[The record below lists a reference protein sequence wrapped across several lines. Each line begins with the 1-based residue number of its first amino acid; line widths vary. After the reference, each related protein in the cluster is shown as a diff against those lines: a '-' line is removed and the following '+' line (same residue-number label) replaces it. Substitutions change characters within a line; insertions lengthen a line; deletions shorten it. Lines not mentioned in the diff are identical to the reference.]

1 MTTRMK
7 DYSAWYEHKDF
18 IHKLYVLEKKSQG
31 EVLNV
36 ITKPPY
42 SLEATPAQFERILA
56 EELKITKNLKGG
68 DWVAIEYHTQKR
80 KRQGLDTIVYINDEP
95 QNAKKLAKQANRY
108 RNRVPE
114 NGARSPLLPSGVL
127 LQTPPLSPAAIH
139 GTEAAVNAHVVGQNV
154 MTTIDSGVLFMDTT
168 FTDITF
174 GLENLEECLP
184 LADTVTN
191 GMLDR
196 MTFSPLQLD
205 TSLADW
211 DNNVVIDGM
220 TDIPGSL
227 TVIDRYVNLLSPSPW
242 FTFVDWLLPKLERSW
257 IPRTTSTDG
266 GKNAHHKEDEGLS
279 VVLKT
284 MGLAKSHQKGSK
296 HGADFISSVIPER
309 FSGEVENKI
318 ATFNDPTQAKIQ
330 AAEVI
335 LSLLANNHKSV
346 SGGQQAEELRKW
358 FMEIPITIL
367 ELVIH
372 KQDPTATA
380 VTSRLLEWSI
390 TQDYLDVFQRLCAA
404 KLNESYLTG
413 TRGGRLLVKAL
424 ERLSGGNDLV
434 LELLKHKP
442 RLDSRDAER
451 NTPLHLA
458 ARRRGPDVLEI
469 LVKQGADMSTKN
481 DNWHTPLQAAV
492 LAENQENVGWLLT
505 NGVPLD
511 QLEQALSRMT
521 NVPTFELCN
530 CLWNKYPNASKTL
543 TKFILIYAAVR
554 GAEDFADKVEEV
566 STHFEDN
573 TTILEEAFCL
583 AMQMLHGY
591 ETSDEVHSYFYEL
604 NSSDFGEADD
614 EGPVWAEGDVIQVFL
629 DYGVDSNVPTVT
641 DGDKPLALAIRTWT
655 AEEVHALLEHGAQI
669 NQKLLRIPLIARFN
683 ATRRYDV
690 VKYLFLTR
698 KLDIDYNR
706 RLSNGNY
713 PLQEVCSMH
722 NGSDGFAL
730 VRSFIKKGAK
740 INSRLGEQDRFT
752 ALHYAVQ
759 HAQVN
764 TVRYLLRKGARTR
777 QWVRTP
783 GKSLFEVCVGE
794 CPSGCHWNRDQEIS
808 ARVKIFK
815 LLKEVGAEADG
826 ITLSSDFSSTNVLA
840 DVMKTWPGTELQ
852 EMLSREDTGTSGRAV
867 LPEFDGGKWH
877 NRGPFTP
884 LQMAVKRHEMT
895 TVKLLL
901 AQGASINASAG
912 SKNGGTALQLA
923 CARKSEDGSV
933 LEMVLYLLENGADVN
948 GRAAADSGMTALQRA
963 CARNP
968 LDFDL
973 IQLLLK
979 HGADVNGDPAKTFG
993 RTALQLACSRD
1004 EIDMALVRMLVEQEA
1019 DINAAAAPTKGITAL
1034 QGAVVNGNIDLV
1046 AYLLEKGAQV
1056 DLAGAENEGRTAIE
1070 AAAEHGRLVIAGM
1083 LLNASKV
1090 LGISLNLL
1098 RAVQMA
1104 TEEGH
1109 YGVVKL
1115 FEDHLRETQRR
1126 FSLEL

>member
-1 MTTRMK
+1 
-7 DYSAWYEHKDF
+7 
-18 IHKLYVLEKKSQG
+18 
-31 EVLNV
+31 
-36 ITKPPY
+36 
-42 SLEATPAQFERILA
+42 
-56 EELKITKNLKGG
+56 
-68 DWVAIEYHTQKR
+68 
-80 KRQGLDTIVYINDEP
+80 
-95 QNAKKLAKQANRY
+95 
-108 RNRVPE
+108 
-114 NGARSPLLPSGVL
+114 
-127 LQTPPLSPAAIH
+127 
-139 GTEAAVNAHVVGQNV
+139 
-154 MTTIDSGVLFMDTT
+154 MDTT
-168 FTDITF
+168 FTDIVL
-174 GLENLEECLP
+174 GLENLEDCLP
-184 LADTVTN
+184 LGNTVTN

-205 TSLADW
+205 TSSADW
-211 DNNVVIDGM
+211 DTNVVIDGM

-242 FTFVDWLLPKLERSW
+242 FTFVDWLLPKLKRSW

-266 GKNAHHKEDEGLS
+266 GKNTHHKEDEGLS

-346 SGGQQAEELRKW
+346 SGGQQAQELRKW

-367 ELVIH
+367 ELVIQ

-380 VTSRLLEWSI
+380 VTSWLLEWSI
-390 TQDYLDVFQRLCAA
+390 TREYLDVFQRLCAA

-424 ERLSGGNDLV
+424 KPRGWGGRSNDLV

-442 RLDSRDAER
+442 RLDSRDAQQ
-451 NTPLHLA
+451 NTPLHFA
-458 ARRRGPDVLEI
+458 ARDHGPDVLEI
-469 LVKQGADMSTKN
+469 LVKQGADMFAKDS
-481 DNWHTPLQAAV
+481 NWHTPFKAAV
-492 LAENQENVGWLLT
+492 LAQKPENVGWFLA
-505 NGVPLD
+505 NGVPFD
-511 QLEQALSRMT
+511 QLEQALSQMT
-521 NVPTFELCN
+521 KVPPFQLCDS
-530 CLWNKYPNASKTL
+530 LWNKHPDPSRKL
-543 TKFILIYAAVR
+543 TEFVLVYAAVR
-554 GAEDFADKVEEV
+554 GGEDFAGKVEEV
-566 STHFEDN
+566 STHFEDS

-583 AMQMLHGY
+583 AMQMLHDY
-591 ETSDEVHSYFYEL
+591 KTSEEVHSFFYDL
-604 NSSDFGEADD
+604 NSIDFDEDD
-614 EGPVWAEGDVIQVFL
+614 DYGPVLAEGDAIQVFL
-629 DYGVDSNVPTVT
+629 DYGVDPNVPTLT
-641 DGDKPLALAIRTWT
+641 SGDKPLALAIINWT
-655 AEEVHALLEHGAQI
+655 ADEVHALLEHGAKIGQE
-669 NQKLLRIPLIARFN
+669 LLRIPLLARFN
-683 ATRRYDV
+683 AANRYDV

-713 PLQEVCSMH
+713 PLQAICSIH

-730 VRSFIKKGAK
+730 VRSFIKKGAN
-740 INSRLGEQDRFT
+740 INSRLGNQDRFT

-764 TVRYLLRKGARTR
+764 TVRYLLRKGARTG

-783 GKSLFEVCVGE
+783 GKSLFEVCVGI
-794 CPSGCHWNRDQEIS
+794 CPSECHWKSDQEIS

-815 LLKEVGAEADG
+815 LLKEVGAEADD

-840 DVMKTWPGTELQ
+840 DVMKTWPDTELQ
-852 EMLSREDTGTSGRAV
+852 EMLSREDTGTSGSAF
-867 LPEFDGGKWH
+867 LYEWDDGKWC

-912 SKNGGTALQLA
+912 SNNGGTALQLA

-948 GRAAADSGMTALQRA
+948 GRAAADSGMTALQTA

-979 HGADVNGDPAKTFG
+979 HGADVNRDPAKTFG

-1019 DINAAAAPTKGITAL
+1019 DINAAAARTKGNTAL
-1034 QGAVVNGNIDLV
+1034 QGAVINGNIDLV

-1056 DLAGAENEGRTAIE
+1056 DLAGAEKEGRTAIE

-1090 LGISLNLL
+1090 LGISLNLI

-1115 FEDHLRETQRR
+1115 FEDYLRETQCH
-1126 FSLEL
+1126 FSVEL

>member
-1 MTTRMK
+1 MSST
-7 DYSAWYEHKDF
+7 DIY
-18 IHKLYVLEKKSQG
+18 
-31 EVLNV
+31 
-36 ITKPPY
+36 P
-42 SLEATPAQFERILA
+42 
-56 EELKITKNLKGG
+56 
-68 DWVAIEYHTQKR
+68 
-80 KRQGLDTIVYINDEP
+80 
-95 QNAKKLAKQANRY
+95 
-108 RNRVPE
+108 
-114 NGARSPLLPSGVL
+114 ARSPLLPSGVL
-127 LQTPPLSPAAIH
+127 LQTPPLNPVAIH

-154 MTTIDSGVLFMDTT
+154 TTTIDSGGFVMDTT
-168 FTDITF
+168 FTDMML

-191 GMLDR
+191 GMLNR

-205 TSLADW
+205 TNWADW
-211 DNNVVIDGM
+211 DNNVVIDSM
-220 TDIPGSL
+220 TDILGSL
-227 TVIDRYVNLLSPSPW
+227 TAIDRYVDLLSPSPW

-257 IPRTTSTDG
+257 VPRTTSTDG
-266 GKNAHHKEDEGLS
+266 GKNIHHKEDEGLS

-309 FSGEVENKI
+309 FSGEVETKI
-318 ATFNDPTQAKIQ
+318 ATFNDPTKAKIQ

-367 ELVIH
+367 ELVIQ

-380 VTSRLLEWSI
+380 VTSWLLEWSV
-390 TQDYLDVFQRLCAA
+390 TEEYLDVFQRLCAA

-424 ERLSGGNDLV
+424 ERRWGGNDLV
-434 LELLKHKP
+434 LELLKHNP
-442 RLDSRDAER
+442 RLDSMDAKQ
-451 NTPLHLA
+451 NTPLHLV
-458 ARRRGPDVLEI
+458 ARYRVPDVLEI
-469 LVKQGADMSTKN
+469 LVKQGADLYARDGN
-481 DNWHTPLQAAV
+481 RHTPFQVAV
-492 LAENQENVGWLLT
+492 LGQKHENVGWFLA

-511 QLEQALSRMT
+511 QLEQTLSQMT
-521 NVPTFELCN
+521 GVPPFQLCDS
-530 CLWNKYPNASKTL
+530 LWNKYPNASRTL
-543 TKFILIYAAVR
+543 TEFILIYAAVR
-554 GAEDFADKVEEV
+554 GAEDFAHKVAEV

-583 AMQMLHGY
+583 SMQMLHDY
-591 ETSDEVHSYFYEL
+591 ETCEEVHSFFYDL
-604 NSSDFGEADD
+604 NSIDFGEDDD
-614 EGPVWAEGDVIQVFL
+614 EGPVWAEGDAIQVFL

-641 DGDKPLALAIRTWT
+641 GGEKPLALAIRTWT
-655 AEEVHALLEHGAQI
+655 AEEVHALLEHGAKIDQE
-669 NQKLLRIPLIARFN
+669 LLRIPLLARFD
-683 ATRRYDV
+683 ATGRYDV

-713 PLQEVCSMH
+713 PLQAVCSMH
-722 NGSDGFAL
+722 NGSDGLAL

-740 INSRLGEQDRFT
+740 INSRLGKKDRFT

-764 TVRYLLRKGARTR
+764 AVRYLLRKGARTG

-783 GKSLFEVCVGE
+783 GKSLFEVCVEE
-794 CPSGCHWNRDQEIS
+794 CPSECHWNKDQEIS

-815 LLKEVGAEADG
+815 LLKEVGAESDG

-840 DVMKTWPGTELQ
+840 GVMKTWPDTELQ
-852 EMLSREDTGTSGRAV
+852 EMLSKEDTGTSGRAT
-867 LPEFDGGKWH
+867 LPEWDNGKWH
-877 NRGPFTP
+877 DRGPFTP

-923 CARKSEDGSV
+923 CGRKSEDGSV

-948 GRAAADSGMTALQRA
+948 GRGAADSGMTALQTA

-1019 DINAAAAPTKGITAL
+1019 DINAPAAPMKASQPCKAL
-1034 QGAVVNGNIDLV
+1034 
-1046 AYLLEKGAQV
+1046 
-1056 DLAGAENEGRTAIE
+1056 
-1070 AAAEHGRLVIAGM
+1070 
-1083 LLNASKV
+1083 
-1090 LGISLNLL
+1090 
-1098 RAVQMA
+1098 
-1104 TEEGH
+1104 
-1109 YGVVKL
+1109 
-1115 FEDHLRETQRR
+1115 
-1126 FSLEL
+1126 

>member
-1 MTTRMK
+1 
-7 DYSAWYEHKDF
+7 
-18 IHKLYVLEKKSQG
+18 
-31 EVLNV
+31 
-36 ITKPPY
+36 
-42 SLEATPAQFERILA
+42 
-56 EELKITKNLKGG
+56 
-68 DWVAIEYHTQKR
+68 
-80 KRQGLDTIVYINDEP
+80 
-95 QNAKKLAKQANRY
+95 
-108 RNRVPE
+108 
-114 NGARSPLLPSGVL
+114 
-127 LQTPPLSPAAIH
+127 
-139 GTEAAVNAHVVGQNV
+139 
-154 MTTIDSGVLFMDTT
+154 MDTT
-168 FTDITF
+168 FTDIVS
-174 GLENLEECLP
+174 GLENLEECLS

-205 TSLADW
+205 TSWADW
-211 DNNVVIDGM
+211 DSNVVIGGM

-227 TVIDRYVNLLSPSPW
+227 TVIDRYVNLLCPSPW

-257 IPRTTSTDG
+257 IPQMTSTDG

-279 VVLKT
+279 LVLKT

-309 FSGEVENKI
+309 FSGEIENKI

-335 LSLLANNHKSV
+335 LSLIANNHKSV
-346 SGGQQAEELRKW
+346 SERQQAQELRKW

-367 ELVIH
+367 ELVIQ

-380 VTSRLLEWSI
+380 VTSWLLEWSI
-390 TQDYLDVFQRLCAA
+390 TQQYLDVFQRLCAA

-413 TRGGRLLVKAL
+413 IQGGRLLIKAL
-424 ERLSGGNDLV
+424 EPFWGGDDIV

-442 RLDSRDAER
+442 RVDSRDARR
-451 NTPLHLA
+451 NTALHLA
-458 ARRRGPDVLEI
+458 ARSRGPDVLEI
-469 LVKQGADMSTKN
+469 LVMQGADMFAEN
-481 DNWHTPLQAAV
+481 DDRYTPFKAAV
-492 LAENQENVGWLLT
+492 LAGKQENVGWFLA

-511 QLEQALSRMT
+511 QLEQAFSEMT
-521 NVPTFELCN
+521 IVPRFPLCDS
-530 CLWNKYPNASKTL
+530 LWNKYPDASRTL
-543 TKFILIYAAVR
+543 TKFILIYASVR
-554 GAEDFADKVEEV
+554 GAEDFADKVDEV

-573 TTILEEAFCL
+573 TMILEEAFCL
-583 AMQMLHGY
+583 AMQMLHDY
-591 ETSDEVHSYFYEL
+591 ETCEGVYDHFYEL
-604 NSSDFGEADD
+604 NSIDFGEDDD
-614 EGPVWAEGDVIQVFL
+614 EVPAWEGGDAIQVFL

-641 DGDKPLALAIRTWT
+641 GGDKPLALAIRAWT
-655 AEEVHALLEHGAQI
+655 AEEVHALLEHGAKIDQE
-669 NQKLLRIPLIARFN
+669 LLRIPLLARTN
-683 ATRRYDV
+683 TTERYDV
-690 VKYLFLTR
+690 MKYLFLTR
-698 KLDIDYNR
+698 KFDIDYNR
-706 RLSNGNY
+706 RLSNANY
-713 PLQEVCSMH
+713 PLQAVCSMH

-730 VRSFIKKGAK
+730 VRSFIKKGAM
-740 INSRLGEQDRFT
+740 INSRLSGKDRFT

-764 TVRYLLRKGARTR
+764 TVHYLLRKGAKTG

-783 GKSLFEVCVGE
+783 GKSLFEVCVE
-794 CPSGCHWNRDQEIS
+794 KCPSECHWNKDQEIS

-815 LLKEVGAEADG
+815 LLKEAGAEADG
-826 ITLSSDFSSTNVLA
+826 ITLISDFSSTNVLA
-840 DVMKTWPGTELQ
+840 DVMKTWPDTELQ
-852 EMLSREDTGTSGRAV
+852 EMLSREDTGTSGRVA
-867 LPEFDGGKWH
+867 LPEWDGRKWRD
-877 NRGPFTP
+877 RGPFTP
-884 LQMAVKRHEMT
+884 LQMAVERHEMT

-923 CARKSEDGSV
+923 CARKSEDSSV

-948 GRAAADSGMTALQRA
+948 GRAAADRGMTALQTA

-979 HGADVNGDPAKTFG
+979 HGADVNGDPAKTLG

-1004 EIDMALVRMLVEQEA
+1004 KIDMALVRMLVEQEA
-1019 DINAAAAPTKGITAL
+1019 DINAAAAPTKGLTAL
-1034 QGAVVNGNIDLV
+1034 QGAVINGNIDLV

-1056 DLAGAENEGRTAIE
+1056 DLAGAEKEGRTAIE

-1098 RAVQMA
+1098 RAVQLA
-1104 TEEGH
+1104 TDEGH

-1115 FEDHLRETQRR
+1115 FEDHLRETQCR